1 LRPVGVPITGDVA
14 LRESAAILTE
24 KPFQLPDGSRAILEA
39 AGLLDQPFS
48 VPLLIGLAFSADAL
62 DPFFDGGIFREPFPN
77 RGAQRVRD
85 AFAALALAR
94 EAAEKTRHVG
104 LLSEILA
111 FEGFISILGPLTA

>member
-1 LRPVGVPITGDVA
+1 MRSLIVTAQQQLI
-14 LRESAAILTE
+14 
-24 KPFQLPDGSRAILEA
+24 QLPDGSRAILEA
-39 AGLLDQPFS
+39 AAILDQPFS